1 MKLKTI
7 ASEWQRYR
15 AECVPLAAGREQRIQ
30 TCFAFYAG
38 FDAMLQFSF
47 HLATLT
53 DAEAVKALEAVHAEM
68 RAFRAMLEQGGDV
81 DEIA

>member
-1 MKLKTI
+1 MKARTI

-15 AECVPLAAGREQRIQ
+15 ADCVPLAAGREQRIQ

-38 FDAMLQFSF
+38 FDSMLQFSF
-47 HLATLT
+47 DIATLT
-53 DAEAVKALEAVHAEM
+53 DAEAVEALEAIHREM
-68 RAFRAMLEQGGDV
+68 HAFRALLEQGGV